1 MKVVLQRVKR
11 ASVMVNGKVTGQIEK
26 GIVALI
32 GVAPDDDETVLR
44 AVAEKMTGLR
54 IFEDDE
60 GKMNLSLN
68 SVNGK
73 ILAISQFTLFADC
86 RKGKR
91 PSFSG
96 AAGGQIAKS
105 MYEKFVSICD
115 ELSGKKTETGV
126 FGEDMIIDLTAD
138 GPVTIILNS
147 DELNISGRQ

>member
-11 ASVMVNGKVTGQIEK
+11 ASVTANGKVTGQIEK

-44 AVAEKMTGLR
+44 AVAEKMIGLR

-60 GKMNLSLN
+60 GKMNLSLD

-96 AAGGQIAKS
+96 AAGGQIAKL

-115 ELSGKKTETGV
+115 ELLGEKTERGV
-126 FGEDMIIDLTAD
+126 FGADMIIDLVAD
-138 GPVTIILNS
+138 GPVTIILDS
-147 DELNISGRQ
+147 DELNISGR

>member
-44 AVAEKMTGLR
+44 TVAEKMIGLR

-60 GKMNLSLN
+60 GKMNLSLD

-115 ELSGKKTETGV
+115 ELLGKKTETGV
-126 FGEDMIIDLTAD
+126 FGADMTVEIIGD
-138 GPVTIILNS
+138 GPVTIILDS
-147 DELNISGRQ
+147 DMLNKK